1 MRTLAA
7 RRFAASLVLLAL
19 LGVAAAPAAAQCSM
33 CRSVLT
39 QSPEG
44 RRVSEQLNNAILV
57 MLAAPYLVFGSFVL
71 VLFRARV
78 LRQVARVMRLFLLP
92 R

>member
-1 MRTLAA
+1 MSSPAA
-7 RRFAASLVLLAL
+7 RRLFALLVVVAL
-19 LGVAAAPAAAQCSM
+19 LGLAAAPVAAQCSM

-78 LRQVARVMRLFLLP
+78 LRQLVRVVRLFLLP